1 MLRVAT
7 VPQLSFQVS
16 ELTRNDLYTG
26 DNHSEA
32 KNERNKKKRKQ
43 EQDKTNKNF
52 SFGNQIRSFHCGAEK
67 LLESTCCSE
76 LIHTLHWGRL
86 HIV

>member
-32 KNERNKKKRKQ
+32 KNERNKKKKKTGARQNKQ
-43 EQDKTNKNF
+43 
-52 SFGNQIRSFHCGAEK
+52 K
-67 LLESTCCSE
+67 LLFWQPDQKLSLWC
-76 LIHTLHWGRL
+76 
-86 HIV
+86 